1 MNERFAEL
9 LALVAVTLAV
19 VFLAFVGGMLVGVF
33 KVFPYPPIEA
43 AVIEAAQALS
53 ANADKGQLHFMY
65 RKRNSDAGV
74 TISDAALTM
83 PGVTLVTGM
92 WFDDNEWL
100 PAARLIDMDGKVLN
114 EWKVHPEQLWPE
126 SPHNDFAKGT
136 HNKSTGYIHG
146 IALLP
151 DGYIVFNIEYLGLVR
166 LAPCGEVVW
175 KLPYRTHHSIALD
188 DAGNIWVAGTVWRE
202 QAVEQYVGIR
212 PPFVDETMVQVS
224 PDGEL
229 LQEIFILQSLYD
241 GGFQGVL
248 RQSHKTLDFTHLN
261 DVDVLTEAM
270 APAFPMFAPGDLL
283 VSLRNLNLVV
293 VVDGTT
299 QAIKWYFNHQL
310 IRQHDPDFEP
320 DGSIVIFDNND
331 DTTRTGE
338 HWGGSKIIQVNPAT
352 NEWQVLYPPSAD
364 KPFYTQEGG
373 KHELLANGNRL
384 IVEANAGR
392 VFEVTPAGETVW
404 NWVIESADAEFLPE
418 VLSASRYHLGYAAA
432 ATCVR

>member
-9 LALVAVTLAV
+9 LGLFAVTLAV
-19 VFLAFVGGMLVGVF
+19 VFLAFVGGILAGVF

-43 AVIEAAQALS
+43 AVIEAAQALR
-53 ANADKGQLHFMY
+53 ANDEAGRLHFMY
-65 RKRNSDAGV
+65 RKRNSDVGV
-74 TISDAALTM
+74 TVSDASLIM

-92 WFDDNEWL
+92 WFEDSQWR
-100 PAARLIDMDGKVLN
+100 PAARLIDIDGNVLN
-114 EWKVHPEQLWPE
+114 EWQVHPELIWPE

-136 HNKSTGYIHG
+136 HNTPTSYLHG

-151 DGYIVFNIEYLGLVR
+151 GGDIVFNIEYLGLVR
-166 LAPCGEVVW
+166 LNPCGAVVW

-188 DAGNIWVAGTVWRE
+188 DAGNIWAAGTVWRE

-212 PPFVDETMVQVS
+212 APFVDETMVQVS

-229 LQEIFILQSLYD
+229 LQEIFILKSLYE
-241 GGFQGVL
+241 GGYQGTL

-261 DVDVLTEAM
+261 DVDVLTAEM
-270 APAFPMFAPGDLL
+270 AGAFPMFATGDLL

-299 QAIKWYFNHQL
+299 HAVKWHFSHPL

-338 HWGGSKIIQVNPAT
+338 YWGHSRIIQVNPAT
-352 NEWQVLYPPSAD
+352 NAWRVLYPTAAD
-364 KPFYTQEGG
+364 QPLYTQEGG

-384 IVEANAGR
+384 IIEANAGR

-404 NWVIESADAEFLPE
+404 NWVIESEDAEFLPE
-418 VLSASRYHLGYAAA
+418 VLSASRYPTDYAAA
-432 ATCVR
+432 ASCSR